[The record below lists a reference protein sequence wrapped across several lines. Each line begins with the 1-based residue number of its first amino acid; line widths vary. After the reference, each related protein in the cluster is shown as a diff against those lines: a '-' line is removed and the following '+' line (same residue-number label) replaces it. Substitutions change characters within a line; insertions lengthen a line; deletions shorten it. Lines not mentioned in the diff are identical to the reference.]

1 MDEPDLRRHP
11 NLNAKRLLLG
21 MDFNAGSVV
30 VLGAILFVVISAIG
44 ILSNHL
50 IESLV
55 SAFMVMGLCYL
66 FARKFLNN
74 RPTSYL
80 SDWLES
86 RRVPHY
92 FPPKIKK

>member
-55 SAFMVMGLCYL
+55 SHD
-66 FARKFLNN
+66 
-74 RPTSYL
+74 T
-80 SDWLES
+80 
-86 RRVPHY
+86 
-92 FPPKIKK
+92 